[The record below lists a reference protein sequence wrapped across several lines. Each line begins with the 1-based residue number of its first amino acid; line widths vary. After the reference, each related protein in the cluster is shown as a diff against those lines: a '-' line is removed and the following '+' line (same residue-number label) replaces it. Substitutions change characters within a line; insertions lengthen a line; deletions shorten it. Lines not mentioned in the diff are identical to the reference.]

1 MVIRPYRVRYL
12 NDSDGESY
20 TEHVVFCEHRERA
33 IWLALYLRAKIRRRR
48 EIERLIQSGKAW
60 SERVELWCFRPRVN
74 FGVAAREVLCH
85 AAREKDA
92 RLIGKKAYSIH
103 TELDEFMRADELAML
118 QALSDEELCWQC
130 RYVWGG
136 LNSALLKERVPA
148 VVYWL
153 RRPAH
158 KRSRPIPKHG
168 RNDAIKSLRLAMEL
182 DWYGVPPDRPWPD
195 GKGVWRPMEFKRFNE
210 EERQMLNIRDHD
222 DEPLRRRLRRIHHS
236 NLDMKHI
243 MKAVDVDL
251 DPGWPVHGPERDEAL
266 RAIARAYGFNPSSM
280 SVEDMFLLFAKGP
293 HAIEKASV
301 I

>member
-12 NDSDGESY
+12 NDPDGESY
-20 TEHVVFCEHRERA
+20 TEHVVYCEHRERA
-33 IWLALYLRAKIRRRR
+33 IWLALYLRARIRKRR
-48 EIERLIQSGKAW
+48 EIERLIHSGKAC
-60 SERVELWCFRPRVN
+60 SARVEGWFFSPVVA
-74 FGVAAREVLCH
+74 FGRARGVLRH
-85 AAREKDA
+85 AASEKDV
-92 RLIGKKAYSIH
+92 RLIGKKTYSTY
-103 TELDEFMRADELAML
+103 TELEFMRVDELAML
-118 QALSDEELCWQC
+118 QAVSDEELCWQC

-136 LNSALLKERVPA
+136 LNSELLKERVPA

-182 DWYGVPPDRPWPD
+182 DWYGVPADRPWPD

-210 EERQMLNIRDHD
+210 EERKMLNIRDHD
-222 DEPLRRRLRRIHHS
+222 DEPLRRRLRRVHHS
-236 NLDMKHI
+236 NLDMAHI
-243 MKAVDVDL
+243 MKAVDVGL

-293 HAIEKASV
+293 HAIEEASG

>member
-1 MVIRPYRVRYL
+1 MVIRPYRARYL
-12 NDSDGESY
+12 NDPDGESY
-20 TEHVVFCEHRERA
+20 TQHVVYCEHWERA
-33 IWLALYLRAKIRRRR
+33 IWLALYLRARIRKRR

-74 FGVAAREVLCH
+74 FGAAARGVLCH
-85 AAREKDA
+85 AASEKEM
-92 RLIGKKAYSIH
+92 RLLAKESYSIH
-103 TELDEFMRADELAML
+103 TELEFMRVDELVML

-136 LNSALLKERVPA
+136 LNSELLKERVPA

-236 NLDMKHI
+236 NLDMAHI
-243 MKAVDVDL
+243 MKAVDVGL
-251 DPGWPVHGPERDEAL
+251 DPGWPVHGVERDEAL

-280 SVEDMFLLFAKGP
+280 SVETMFLLFAKGP
-293 HAIEKASV
+293 HAIEKASG